1 MLLDDKNA
9 NWSYDGAIALCEYFE
24 ELEGDC
30 GEEMEFDVVAIRC
43 DWSEYASLEDAAKDR
58 GMIPK
63 DWTSE
68 GMEDGEVEELW
79 ESIRDGFRDDGHLI
93 EFPGGVIVSN
103 F

>member
-1 MLLDDKNA
+1 M
-9 NWSYDGAIALCEYFE
+9 ALCEYLE
-24 ELEGDC
+24 ELEDGC
-30 GEEMEFDVVAIRC
+30 GEEIEFDVVAIRC
-43 DWSEYASLEDAAKDR
+43 DWGEYASLEEAAKDR

-68 GMEDGEVEELW
+68 GMEEDEIEELW

-93 EFPGGVIVSN
+93 EFDGGVIVSN